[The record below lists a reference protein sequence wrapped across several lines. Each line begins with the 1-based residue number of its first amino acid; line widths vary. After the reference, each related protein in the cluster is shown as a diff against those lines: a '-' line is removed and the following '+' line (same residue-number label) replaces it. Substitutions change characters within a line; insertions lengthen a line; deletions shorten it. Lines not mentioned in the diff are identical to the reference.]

1 MGETGEAEVREAPAP
16 GSRFDEPP
24 NTAEEGSMQVAIP
37 TDLQTESP
45 AVRTDRVAKAFG
57 ETAALDGV
65 GLTVP
70 EGSVYVL
77 VGPNGAGKTTLLRVL
92 LDLLRP
98 DAGRAEVLGHEP
110 RRRPAEV
117 RARIGYVPERQD
129 FHYGWMTA
137 EHLVRHHAS
146 YYPAW
151 DEEYARD
158 LIERL
163 DVPTGRKFARLSKGQ
178 ARRVQLVLA
187 LAARPPLLLL
197 DEPTDGLDPMGKK
210 QVLGLIADHLA
221 STPTTVLVSTHL
233 VYEVERLGDHL
244 ALLHEG
250 RLAAQVSRD
259 ELESRMKRYVADV
272 PAETDPAANL
282 ELPVLERKRTG
293 RELQVTLWGDED
305 EMVDRLEGAG
315 ATVHE
320 VSRLS
325 LEEATLTL
333 MEHEEPGSEVR
344 R

>member
-1 MGETGEAEVREAPAP
+1 MRP
-16 GSRFDEPP
+16 D
-24 NTAEEGSMQVAIP
+24 IP
-37 TDLQTESP
+37 TNLETDSP

-98 DAGRAEVLGHEP
+98 DAGRAEVLGREP
-110 RRRPAEV
+110 RREPAEV

-129 FHYGWMTA
+129 FHYGWMTV
-137 EHLVRHHAS
+137 EGLIRHHAS

-151 DEEYARD
+151 DEDYARD
-158 LIERL
+158 LIGRL
-163 DVPTGRKFARLSKGQ
+163 EVPTDRKFARLSKGQ
-178 ARRVQLVLA
+178 ARRVQIVLA

-221 STPTTVLVSTHL
+221 ATPTTVLVSTHL

-244 ALLHEG
+244 GLLRDG
-250 RLAAQVSRD
+250 RLTAQVSRG
-259 ELESRMKRYVADV
+259 ELESRMKRYVANV
-272 PAETDPAANL
+272 PPETDPGADL
-282 ELPVLERKRTG
+282 ELPVLERKRAG
-293 RELQVTLWGDED
+293 RELQVTLWGDEN
-305 EMVDRLEGAG
+305 EMVERLEGAG
-315 ATVHE
+315 ATVRE

-325 LEEATLTL
+325 LEEAALTL
-333 MEHEEPGSEVR
+333 MEHGESGSEVGR
-344 R
+344 

>member
-1 MGETGEAEVREAPAP
+1 MRAE
-16 GSRFDEPP
+16 
-24 NTAEEGSMQVAIP
+24 IP
-37 TDLQTESP
+37 TDLKTDSP
-45 AVRTDRVAKAFG
+45 AVRTERVVKTFG

-65 GLTVP
+65 DLTVP

-98 DAGRAEVLGHEP
+98 DSGRSEVLGREP
-110 RRRPAEV
+110 RRAPAGV

-129 FHYGWMTA
+129 FHYGWMTV
-137 EHLVRHHAS
+137 EHLIRHHAS

-151 DEEYARD
+151 DGEYARD

-163 DVPTGRKFARLSKGQ
+163 EVPTDRKFARLSKGQ

-233 VYEVERLGDHL
+233 IYEVERLGDHL
-244 ALLHEG
+244 GLLREG
-250 RLAAQVSRD
+250 RITAQASRD

-272 PAETDPAANL
+272 PEKTDPTTDL
-282 ELPVLERKRTG
+282 DVPVLEWKRAG
-293 RELQVTLWGDED
+293 RELQLTLWGDED
-305 EMVDRLEGAG
+305 EMVERLEDAH
-315 ATVHE
+315 ATVRE

-325 LEEATLTL
+325 LEETALTL
-333 MEHEEPGSEVR
+333 MEHGEPGPEVR